1 MIPVKGHS
9 ELYRDKNSNAIL
21 NCSDV
26 EYNEY
31 LKIKN
36 TILNQKNEIETI
48 KNDIEEIKLLLRSLV
63 N

>member
-9 ELYRDKNSNAIL
+9 ELYRDEASSAIL
-21 NCSDV
+21 NCNDM

-36 TILNQKNEIETI
+36 TIINQKAEIETI
-48 KNDIEEIKLLLRSLV
+48 KNDIEELKLLFRSLT